1 MYNRAPSFRP
11 ICFSPPV
18 FVQSISSNPIRL
30 GLDENRM
37 TKTGWTKNGSTVRF
51 WSGGSPPT
59 RPCTRFR
66 GRRCST
72 TGKGGGNPESFS
84 FPEELFLVK
93 EGGGTTLV
101 ALKLRATESHLMQ
114 RVVGTLSLPR
124 EGENPANGFANGLP
138 SWEGKFCGGFRRLE
152 EEPG

>member
-1 MYNRAPSFRP
+1 MEGCLLPN
-11 ICFSPPV
+11 V
-18 FVQSISSNPIRL
+18 VQ
-30 GLDENRM
+30 G
-37 TKTGWTKNGSTVRF
+37 
-51 WSGGSPPT
+51 SGGGSLPLYKSG
-59 RPCTRFR
+59 R
-66 GRRCST
+66 GA
-72 TGKGGGNPESFS
+72 NPESFS

-93 EGGGTTLV
+93 EVGGTTLV